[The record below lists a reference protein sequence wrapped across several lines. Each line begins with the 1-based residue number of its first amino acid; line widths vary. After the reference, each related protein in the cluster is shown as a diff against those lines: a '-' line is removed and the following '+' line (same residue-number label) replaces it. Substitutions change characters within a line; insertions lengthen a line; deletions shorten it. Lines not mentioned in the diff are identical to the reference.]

1 MRNRARVARQIAAPV
16 ETAIALPASTQLP
29 RTGLTATTGFQKVD
43 STATVLK
50 KSNGT
55 LTTTTTTKKTT
66 TYTSWEPDY
75 LRDYVAVYPMD
86 KNLLF
91 RVLSVQS
98 ESRRTQ
104 RMEKFILR
112 FIKDL
117 ADSGMEI
124 AVVQDVYANIYVMKG
139 TAEVFPTIV
148 AHMDTVHDIVPNAN
162 YQVRSN
168 GRVMWAI
175 DPETGKDT
183 GVGGDDKVGV
193 FIALSMLRDLPAC
206 KAAFFVDEEIGC
218 VGSSKAQMTFFENS
232 AFVLECDR
240 RGNADFVDRIGG
252 TELYGTEFGSAIAP
266 TLKQFGYKAMTGGLT
281 DVMELKELGLDV
293 AAANMSCGYFMPHTR
308 WETVG
313 LMDVQRCYDLVAT
326 LCTTLAYKRWEHI
339 APPPSWKLKGTG
351 GTAGT
356 GNISYGG
363 WSYGGWEYEDWDS
376 YYDGAFWKDGKL
388 VREEKWTD
396 PDQSTDRTAK
406 SLADLKRENPHWFPE
421 TDDAPKGSFDAA
433 EAIIKGQ
440 VSVSQLLNED
450 RAIIEAAR
458 GQDILLDEG
467 WQGSEWP
474 EYPDC
479 PKCQNSG
486 GVVYDNAD
494 EGIGH
499 DYFCLTCQ
507 LPFTVSVCED
517 DETQM
522 PD

>member
-1 MRNRARVARQIAAPV
+1 MRNRARVARQVAPQTQATV
-16 ETAIALPASTQLP
+16 IALPAGTQTP
-29 RTGLTATTGFQKVD
+29 PTGTPTTTGFQKVD
-43 STATVLK
+43 RTATVLK

-55 LTTTTTTKKTT
+55 LATTAKTKKTT
-66 TYTSWEPDY
+66 TYNAWEPDY
-75 LRDYVAVYPMD
+75 LRDYEAVYPMD

-98 ESRRTQ
+98 ESRRTH

-112 FIKDL
+112 FVEDL
-117 ADSGMEI
+117 SDSGMEI
-124 AVVQDVYANIYVMKG
+124 AVVQDIHANIYVMKG
-139 TAEVFPTIV
+139 EAEIYPTIV

-168 GRVMWAI
+168 GRVMWAM
-175 DPETGKDT
+175 DPETKTDT

-218 VGSSKAQMTFFENS
+218 IGSAKAQMTFFENS

-252 TELYGTEFGSAIAP
+252 TEMYGTEFAAAIKP
-266 TLKQFGYKAMTGGLT
+266 TLAQFGYKPTSGGMT
-281 DVMELKELGLDV
+281 DVLELKELGLDV

-313 LMDVQRCYDLVAT
+313 LLDVQRCYDLVVT
-326 LCTTLAYKRWEHI
+326 LCTTLAHKRWAHV
-339 APPPSWKLKGTG
+339 APKRTWSTNVGTG
-351 GTAGT
+351 GIT
-356 GNISYGG
+356 
-363 WSYGGWEYEDWDS
+363 YGGWEYGDWDAYS
-376 YYDGAFWKDGKL
+376 DGYFWKDGKI
-388 VREEKWTD
+388 VRKEMWSD

-440 VSVSQLLNED
+440 VSVDQLLNED
-450 RAIIEAAR
+450 RVIIEAAQGR
-458 GQDILLDEG
+458 DILLDES
-467 WQGSEWP
+467 WAGSEWP

-479 PKCQNSG
+479 PKCRNSG
-486 GVVYDNAD
+486 GVVYDNDD

-507 LPFTVSVCED
+507 LSFTVRSYED

-522 PD
+522 PA